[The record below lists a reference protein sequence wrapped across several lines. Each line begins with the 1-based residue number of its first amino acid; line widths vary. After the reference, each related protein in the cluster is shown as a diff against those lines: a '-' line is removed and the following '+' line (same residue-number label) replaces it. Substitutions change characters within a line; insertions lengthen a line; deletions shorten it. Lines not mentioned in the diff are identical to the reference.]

1 MGRWVRWFGAGE
13 VAVAE
18 PPVRRP
24 PTGNTKVVTV
34 SAEQAREAAR
44 SPAGAGRTVAPA
56 PTGAISIERL
66 GAEMLTAVLAK
77 EGVLSQSDEHASLT
91 EHRATGRPVEQ
102 ILVESG
108 LIAESDLLAIL
119 SRKCKVPHLS
129 LERYQIRDEVIETVS
144 PEFARANHVIPLDRL
159 GKVLNVATSNPL
171 DVYAL
176 KRLGEET
183 GLRVKP
189 VLVSPGELAERLD
202 KLYPPPP
209 EEAVPEPKEDVTGF
223 STAQIFKDSWL
234 GLIGDKKAVAEKFG
248 VDIAI
253 LEGSAEP
260 EPGVEKAV
268 PLSEDDPRSRA
279 HSTGGAVYRAWEAAV
294 GTGVEGDLAA
304 VPALDVEFT
313 LVAAAEPSRS
323 YQPGAEG
330 ADASDERGPWWK
342 DFTAKG
348 RKVEPAK
355 KSKSKSVRKKA
366 KKKRKKKAK
375 KKPKKKRS

>member
-1 MGRWVRWFGAGE
+1 MGRWVRWFGSGE

-18 PPVRRP
+18 PSVRRP

-34 SAEQAREAAR
+34 SAEQAREVAR
-44 SPAGAGRTVAPA
+44 SPARAGRTVA

-66 GAEMLTAVLAK
+66 GAEMLTAVLVK
-77 EGVLSQSDEHASLT
+77 EGVLSQADEHASLT

-102 ILVESG
+102 ILVESD
-108 LIAESDLLAIL
+108 LVVESDLLSIL

-129 LERYQIRDEVIETVS
+129 LQRYQIRDEVIETV
-144 PEFARANHVIPLDRL
+144 PAEFARANHIIPLDRL

-189 VLVSPGELAERLD
+189 VLASPGELAERLD
-202 KLYPPPP
+202 KLYPPPE
-209 EEAVPEPKEDVTGF
+209 EEAVPEPKEEVTGF

-234 GLIGDKKAVAEKFG
+234 GLIGDKKAVAEEFG
-248 VDIAI
+248 VDLAI

-268 PLSEDDPRSRA
+268 PLAEDDPRSRA
-279 HSTGGAVYRAWEAAV
+279 HATGGSLYRAWETVVGV
-294 GTGVEGDLAA
+294 GTEGDLAT

-323 YQPGAEG
+323 FQPGSEG
-330 ADASDERGPWWK
+330 SDASDERGPWWK
-342 DFTAKG
+342 
-348 RKVEPAK
+348 
-355 KSKSKSVRKKA
+355 
-366 KKKRKKKAK
+366 
-375 KKPKKKRS
+375 